1 MVGVLLSAVI
11 WWSALA
17 VTQQL
22 NAARNTEDQISALTL
37 SDRTITSPAVW
48 SELFATLG
56 EQEIERLFA
65 QEGSQDLLTEA
76 TEKLLYN
83 AIIEYRNTLKA
94 KQATA
99 DGTSLQGLGQAFILD
114 MLIDFDALETSV
126 PAIAE
131 AFVKDLQEGEL
142 GADLKST
149 LSQYLSHLSEELNS
163 TALNQ
168 TKSIHRL
175 LQCDSTA

>member
-1 MVGVLLSAVI
+1 MKSFLFIVGVLLSAVI

-76 TEKLLYN
+76 TETLLYN
-83 AIIEYRNTLKA
+83 AIIEYRNTLR
-94 KQATA
+94 KQNRRLPTGTLATA
-99 DGTSLQGLGQAFILD
+99 LGLGQAFILD
-114 MLIDFDALETSV
+114 MS
-126 PAIAE
+126 
-131 AFVKDLQEGEL
+131 
-142 GADLKST
+142 
-149 LSQYLSHLSEELNS
+149 
-163 TALNQ
+163 
-168 TKSIHRL
+168 R
-175 LQCDSTA
+175 